1 MTGPTLDPRVAR
13 GMVTQLGRWR
23 ALVARGVAR
32 VGWKIGINDPRMQHR
47 LGLERPVVGHL
58 TLATALVPGEPH
70 SLAGG
75 TQVGVEPEVA
85 IHLGR
90 DVPAGAERAVAEA
103 AIIGLGAALEVID
116 LDGPLDD
123 VERIVAGSSFHRA
136 VLIGPTNPR
145 HAGGV
150 LAGVMLRFSQ
160 NGETLAEGPAAG
172 DLPALVQL
180 VADTL
185 GTFGEGLRAGEWI
198 ISGALA
204 RQAWVQPGDV
214 VRVDLGPLG
223 SLELR
228 CTP

>member
-1 MTGPTLDPRVAR
+1 MEA
-13 GMVTQLGRWR
+13 QLARWR
-23 ALVARGVAR
+23 ALLGRGVAR
-32 VGWKIGINDPRMQHR
+32 VGWKIGINDPRMQQQ
-47 LGLERPVVGHL
+47 LGLDRPVVGHL
-58 TLATALVPGEPH
+58 TLATTLVPGAPH

-75 TQVGVEPEVA
+75 TRVGVEPEVA

-90 DVPAGAERAVAEA
+90 DVPAGAERALAEA
-103 AIIGLGAALEVID
+103 AILGLGAALEVID

-123 VERIVAGSSFHRA
+123 LERIVAASSFHRA

-145 HAGGV
+145 HEGGV
-150 LAGVMLRFSQ
+150 LTGVAMRFVH
-160 NGETLAEGPAAG
+160 NGEELAAAPAAPAAG
-172 DLPALVQL
+172 DLPALVTL

-185 GTFGEGLRAGEWI
+185 GCFGERLLAGDWI

-214 VRVDLGPLG
+214 VGLDLGPLG
-223 SLELR
+223 NLELR